1 MSGGLLSE
9 HAVKLE
15 MIRSIARSQAALAAI
30 LESIAEITG
39 QSELTARKLSDN
51 IRILSQYQSAMCRMM
66 SGISLH
72 QPKQGS
78 LRHHGLTSMRK
89 GRREEHMEYRRSR
102 SMKRKKAIKRSGRAA
117 KRRTLLV
124 TRKAKIRRG
133 AGRKL
138 RKLRSGKTKRGLL
151 LRKKEDSAAG

>member
-30 LESIAEITG
+30 LESIADITG

-51 IRILSQYQSAMCRMM
+51 IRILSGYQSAMCRMI

-72 QPKQGS
+72 EPKQGVP
-78 LRHHGLTSMRK
+78 
-89 GRREEHMEYRRSR
+89 
-102 SMKRKKAIKRSGRAA
+102 AA
-117 KRRTLLV
+117 PWLNKDRV
-124 TRKAKIRRG
+124 
-133 AGRKL
+133 
-138 RKLRSGKTKRGLL
+138 
-151 LRKKEDSAAG
+151 DSAARRT

>member
-1 MSGGLLSE
+1 MSGGLSSE

-72 QPKQGS
+72 QPKRGIPAAPW
-78 LRHHGLTSMRK
+78 LNDACAHGTSRVHEV
-89 GRREEHMEYRRSR
+89 REE
-102 SMKRKKAIKRSGRAA
+102 
-117 KRRTLLV
+117 
-124 TRKAKIRRG
+124 
-133 AGRKL
+133 
-138 RKLRSGKTKRGLL
+138 
-151 LRKKEDSAAG
+151 

>member
-30 LESIAEITG
+30 LESIAEVTG

-51 IRILSQYQSAMCRMM
+51 VRILSEYQSTMCRMI

-72 QPKQGS
+72 EPKQGVPAAPW
-78 LRHHGLTSMRK
+78 LN
-89 GRREEHMEYRRSR
+89 
-102 SMKRKKAIKRSGRAA
+102 KACSEGTAA
-117 KRRTLLV
+117 RRT
-124 TRKAKIRRG
+124 
-133 AGRKL
+133 
-138 RKLRSGKTKRGLL
+138 
-151 LRKKEDSAAG
+151 

>member
-1 MSGGLLSE
+1 MSGDKFSE

-30 LESIAEITG
+30 LESIAELTG

-72 QPKQGS
+72 RPKRGIPAAPW
-78 LRHHGLTSMRK
+78 LNHNMRK
-89 GRREEHMEYRRSR
+89 RDLHSTRSTGGVE
-102 SMKRKKAIKRSGRAA
+102 K
-117 KRRTLLV
+117 
-124 TRKAKIRRG
+124 
-133 AGRKL
+133 
-138 RKLRSGKTKRGLL
+138 
-151 LRKKEDSAAG
+151 

>member
-72 QPKQGS
+72 RPKRGIPAAPWLNKTCAKGTS
-78 LRHHGLTSMRK
+78 KVHGV
-89 GRREEHMEYRRSR
+89 REEY
-102 SMKRKKAIKRSGRAA
+102 
-117 KRRTLLV
+117 
-124 TRKAKIRRG
+124 
-133 AGRKL
+133 
-138 RKLRSGKTKRGLL
+138 
-151 LRKKEDSAAG
+151 

>member
-51 IRILSQYQSAMCRMM
+51 IRILSGYQSAMCRMM

-72 QPKQGS
+72 EPKQGVPAAPWLS
-78 LRHHGLTSMRK
+78 KNCSEGTAV
-89 GRREEHMEYRRSR
+89 RSR
-102 SMKRKKAIKRSGRAA
+102 
-117 KRRTLLV
+117 
-124 TRKAKIRRG
+124 
-133 AGRKL
+133 
-138 RKLRSGKTKRGLL
+138 
-151 LRKKEDSAAG
+151 

>member
-30 LESIAEITG
+30 LESIAEVTG

-72 QPKQGS
+72 RP
-78 LRHHGLTSMRK
+78 
-89 GRREEHMEYRRSR
+89 
-102 SMKRKKAIKRSGRAA
+102 
-117 KRRTLLV
+117 
-124 TRKAKIRRG
+124 
-133 AGRKL
+133 
-138 RKLRSGKTKRGLL
+138 KRGIP
-151 LRKKEDSAAG
+151 AAPWLSTACAGGTARSTWSTGGVEG

>member
-51 IRILSQYQSAMCRMM
+51 IRILSHYQSSMCRMI

-72 QPKQGS
+72 EPKQGVPVAPWLS
-78 LRHHGLTSMRK
+78 KACSEGSA
-89 GRREEHMEYRRSR
+89 GSR
-102 SMKRKKAIKRSGRAA
+102 
-117 KRRTLLV
+117 
-124 TRKAKIRRG
+124 
-133 AGRKL
+133 
-138 RKLRSGKTKRGLL
+138 
-151 LRKKEDSAAG
+151 

>member
-30 LESIAEITG
+30 LESIAEVTG

-51 IRILSQYQSAMCRMM
+51 IRILSGYQSAMCRMM

-72 QPKQGS
+72 EPKEGVPAAPWLS
-78 LRHHGLTSMRK
+78 KACSEGK
-89 GRREEHMEYRRSR
+89 AGRRSSTGGVE
-102 SMKRKKAIKRSGRAA
+102 
-117 KRRTLLV
+117 T
-124 TRKAKIRRG
+124 
-133 AGRKL
+133 
-138 RKLRSGKTKRGLL
+138 
-151 LRKKEDSAAG
+151 

>member
-51 IRILSQYQSAMCRMM
+51 IRILSHYQSSMCRMI

-72 QPKQGS
+72 EPKQGVPAAPWLS
-78 LRHHGLTSMRK
+78 KACSEGSA
-89 GRREEHMEYRRSR
+89 GSR
-102 SMKRKKAIKRSGRAA
+102 
-117 KRRTLLV
+117 
-124 TRKAKIRRG
+124 
-133 AGRKL
+133 
-138 RKLRSGKTKRGLL
+138 
-151 LRKKEDSAAG
+151 

>member
-30 LESIAEITG
+30 LESIAEVTG

-51 IRILSQYQSAMCRMM
+51 IRILSGYQSAMCRMM

-72 QPKQGS
+72 EPKEGVPAAPWLS
-78 LRHHGLTSMRK
+78 KACSEGK
-89 GRREEHMEYRRSR
+89 AGRRRST
-102 SMKRKKAIKRSGRAA
+102 GGVE
-117 KRRTLLV
+117 T
-124 TRKAKIRRG
+124 
-133 AGRKL
+133 
-138 RKLRSGKTKRGLL
+138 
-151 LRKKEDSAAG
+151 

>member
-15 MIRSIARSQAALAAI
+15 LIRSIARSQAALADI

-51 IRILSQYQSAMCRMM
+51 IRILSQYQSSMCRMI

-72 QPKQGS
+72 QPKLGIPAAPW
-78 LRHHGLTSMRK
+78 LN
-89 GRREEHMEYRRSR
+89 
-102 SMKRKKAIKRSGRAA
+102 KA
-117 KRRTLLV
+117 
-124 TRKAKIRRG
+124 G
-133 AGRKL
+133 AVGNLQSTWSTGGVER
-138 RKLRSGKTKRGLL
+138 
-151 LRKKEDSAAG
+151 

>member
-15 MIRSIARSQAALAAI
+15 MIRSIARSQAALADI

-51 IRILSQYQSAMCRMM
+51 IRILSQYQSSMCRMM

-72 QPKQGS
+72 QPKLG
-78 LRHHGLTSMRK
+78 
-89 GRREEHMEYRRSR
+89 
-102 SMKRKKAIKRSGRAA
+102 IPAA
-117 KRRTLLV
+117 PWLNT
-124 TRKAKIRRG
+124 AG
-133 AGRKL
+133 AVRNLQSTWSTGGER
-138 RKLRSGKTKRGLL
+138 
-151 LRKKEDSAAG
+151 

>member
-30 LESIAEITG
+30 LESIAEVTG

-51 IRILSQYQSAMCRMM
+51 IRILSGYQSAMCRMM

-72 QPKQGS
+72 EPKEGVPAAPWLSKAAQWG
-78 LRHHGLTSMRK
+78 TPAI
-89 GRREEHMEYRRSR
+89 EEVQE
-102 SMKRKKAIKRSGRAA
+102 A
-117 KRRTLLV
+117 
-124 TRKAKIRRG
+124 
-133 AGRKL
+133 
-138 RKLRSGKTKRGLL
+138 
-151 LRKKEDSAAG
+151 

>member
-1 MSGGLLSE
+1 MSGNKLTE

-30 LESIAEITG
+30 LESIAELTG

-72 QPKQGS
+72 RPKQGIPAAPW
-78 LRHHGLTSMRK
+78 LNHNMRQ
-89 GRREEHMEYRRSR
+89 
-102 SMKRKKAIKRSGRAA
+102 
-117 KRRTLLV
+117 
-124 TRKAKIRRG
+124 
-133 AGRKL
+133 RKL
-138 RKLRSGKTKRGLL
+138 QSTRSTGGVEK
-151 LRKKEDSAAG
+151 

>member
-51 IRILSQYQSAMCRMM
+51 IRILSGYQSAMCRMM

-72 QPKQGS
+72 EPKQGVPAAPWLS
-78 LRHHGLTSMRK
+78 KKCSEGTAV
-89 GRREEHMEYRRSR
+89 RSR
-102 SMKRKKAIKRSGRAA
+102 
-117 KRRTLLV
+117 
-124 TRKAKIRRG
+124 
-133 AGRKL
+133 
-138 RKLRSGKTKRGLL
+138 
-151 LRKKEDSAAG
+151 